1 MKHIHIAL
9 VLLVCSFITLSFA
22 KNTLVYRRYHR
33 KRPSSRKAVKN
44 VVEIVEVFKTNR
56 KPPSFMKSDKSIEK
70 FLLCD
75 AKCERKRFLKRRKM
89 CLRTGKFC
97 PTRPSGSQS
106 TTQINV
112 STRPIYK
119 KPTVYPQN
127 PYGNRNPDY
136 THLYPWSR
144 PSVTV
149 TKYQPDRSK
158 DFNMTIVEVNNDT
171 VVTTAKYDYEYY
183 DGENEHNDRQQQRR
197 STTFKV
203 PTTTWEWTT
212 PVIST
217 IKTTETTSTISPTTV
232 ADIIAETSTPTTTN
246 VISTTSTET
255 STLTEPPET
264 TEARTVLTT
273 TELITS
279 TLATTPEIISSTTEY
294 WTTLRAEPEPVNITE
309 LTTEFSF
316 PAPPTPITIFDSSTT
331 TAATIEI
338 PTTEIQ
344 LTSTFREETTE
355 AASTSTSTSTTTEIS
370 TTPITTQLS
379 PTTTSTLSTST
390 TNEADVANTFIIVPT
405 TSPSLTTEN
414 QTEAT
419 NTEQEV
425 DDGEEYVEAYDE
437 GEEEEGDEEG
447 VEDEGEEENG
457 QVDGENGNDG
467 AYDYDDDGNYD
478 DEDQTEDLT

>member
-97 PTRPSGSQS
+97 PTRPSGSKSQS

-119 KPTVYPQN
+119 KPTVYQQN

-183 DGENEHNDRQQQRR
+183 DAENEHNDRQQQRR

-203 PTTTWEWTT
+203 PTTTWELTT

-246 VISTTSTET
+246 VITTTSTET

-264 TEARTVLTT
+264 TEVRTVLTT
-273 TELITS
+273 TEPVLIVEEVKKKKKKNS
-279 TLATTPEIISSTTEY
+279 TDY
-294 WTTLRAEPEPVNITE
+294 
-309 LTTEFSF
+309 F
-316 PAPPTPITIFDSSTT
+316 
-331 TAATIEI
+331 
-338 PTTEIQ
+338 
-344 LTSTFREETTE
+344 
-355 AASTSTSTSTTTEIS
+355 
-370 TTPITTQLS
+370 
-379 PTTTSTLSTST
+379 
-390 TNEADVANTFIIVPT
+390 NTCNNYRNYF
-405 TSPSLTTEN
+405 
-414 QTEAT
+414 
-419 NTEQEV
+419 V
-425 DDGEEYVEAYDE
+425 D
-437 GEEEEGDEEG
+437 
-447 VEDEGEEENG
+447 N
-457 QVDGENGNDG
+457 
-467 AYDYDDDGNYD
+467 
-478 DEDQTEDLT
+478 